1 MQLDADKNHTVQ
13 RIESGGVAATATSHP
28 AGITD
33 NAALAGLDMGLFK
46 ALRKLD
52 TPKSRICSAMWLS
65 YAEYDE
71 LSKLA

>member
-1 MQLDADKNHTVQ
+1 MQLDADKNHAMQ
-13 RIESGGVAATATSHP
+13 GIESGGVATTAASSH
-28 AGITD
+28 AGVT
-33 NAALAGLDMGLFK
+33 NSAALAGLDIALFK

-52 TPKSRICSAMWLS
+52 TPKGRVCSAMWLS

>member
-1 MQLDADKNHTVQ
+1 MQLDVDKKHAMQ
-13 RIESGGVAATATSHP
+13 RTESGGVAAP
-28 AGITD
+28 AVPGRAGSTD
-33 NAALAGLDMGLFK
+33 SAALAGLDIGLFR

-71 LSKLA
+71 ISKLT

>member
-1 MQLDADKNHTVQ
+1 MQTDVDKKHAIQ
-13 RIESGGVAATATSHP
+13 RTESGGVAAPTVP
-28 AGITD
+28 GRAGSTD
-33 NAALAGLDMGLFK
+33 SAALAGLDIGLFR

-71 LSKLA
+71 ISKLT